1 MQSTTI
7 SHEQMAELLEDN
19 GILFEQGSYSSTT
32 FYINYNG
39 QEAVLINSAFENY
52 FITQGE

>member
-1 MQSTTI
+1 MRSTTI